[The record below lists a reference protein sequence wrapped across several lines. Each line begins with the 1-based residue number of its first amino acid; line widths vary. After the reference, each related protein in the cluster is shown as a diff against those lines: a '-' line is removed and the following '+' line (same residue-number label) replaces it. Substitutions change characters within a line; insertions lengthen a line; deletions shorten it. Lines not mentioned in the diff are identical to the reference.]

1 MFFSQSLKGQV
12 RGTGTY
18 TVVSNPG
25 FKFNGEKVLHAAIFD
40 GMVTAFETFSSV
52 DERAF
57 LLDDGRLIV
66 AWHVLGESE
75 TKYETMYR
83 RK

>member
-18 TVVSNPG
+18 TVVS
-25 FKFNGEKVLHAAIFD
+25 KFNGEKVLHAAIFD